1 MNLFD
6 LDHWREILHALTANW
21 LRTTLTAFGVAW
33 GIFLLMVMLG
43 SGTGLENGAQQGFAD
58 NATNSFFVW
67 TRSTTKPYKGL
78 PVGRRFWLTNDD
90 VGAVRRDVPEAQIVA
105 PRNQLGGFR
114 GGNNVVRGTEAGA
127 FNVMGDIPEILE
139 VEKTR
144 ISGGRF
150 INPIDM
156 AQKRKV
162 AVIGTKVV
170 DLLFEPDEEPVGDS
184 IQINGVYFKV
194 VGLHE
199 PIQSGDQ
206 GEDAANRIYIPFTTF
221 QNAFNYGDR
230 VGWLAVTS
238 QDSVPAS
245 EAEERV
251 IALLKQR
258 HRVAPDDER
267 AFGHFNLEEE
277 FDKFQGLFFGIRT
290 LIWIVGIGTLAAGVI
305 GVSNIMLVII
315 RERTREIGVRRAIG
329 ATPWSISTQIV
340 LEAIFLTSTAGY
352 AGLFA
357 GIGLIDLLDWAL
369 RQFNVQA
376 TMFLN
381 PDVQLTTAMQALAI
395 LVVAGT
401 LAGVIPAQRAILIRP
416 VEALRQ

>member
-1 MNLFD
+1 MPSAASA
-6 LDHWREILHALTANW
+6 EPALNPNHPNQ
-21 LRTTLTAFGVAW
+21 R
-33 GIFLLMVMLG
+33 I
-43 SGTGLENGAQQGFAD
+43 
-58 NATNSFFVW
+58 
-67 TRSTTKPYKGL
+67 
-78 PVGRRFWLTNDD
+78 PVPSS
-90 VGAVRRDVPEAQIVA
+90 VR
-105 PRNQLGGFR
+105 
-114 GGNNVVRGTEAGA
+114 
-127 FNVMGDIPEILE
+127 
-139 VEKTR
+139 
-144 ISGGRF
+144 
-150 INPIDM
+150 
-156 AQKRKV
+156 
-162 AVIGTKVV
+162 
-170 DLLFEPDEEPVGDS
+170 
-184 IQINGVYFKV
+184 
-194 VGLHE
+194 
-199 PIQSGDQ
+199 
-206 GEDAANRIYIPFTTF
+206 
-221 QNAFNYGDR
+221 
-230 VGWLAVTS
+230 
-238 QDSVPAS
+238 
-245 EAEERV
+245 
-251 IALLKQR
+251 QR

-352 AGLFA
+352 TGLFA

-369 RQFNVQA
+369 HKFDVQA

-401 LAGVIPAQRAILIRP
+401 LAGLIPAQRAILIRP